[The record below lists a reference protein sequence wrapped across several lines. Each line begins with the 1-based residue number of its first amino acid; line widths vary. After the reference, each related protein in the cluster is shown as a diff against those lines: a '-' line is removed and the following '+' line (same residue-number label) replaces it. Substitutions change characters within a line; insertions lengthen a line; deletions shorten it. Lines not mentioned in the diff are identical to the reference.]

1 MKREENVK
9 MLQVHTTHRSHF
21 LVIKRHFFLLDMEI
35 ANVAFYSSFNKP
47 AHCSAMSQ
55 NYTVITHH
63 SQNHLA
69 CLICFKNKV
78 SM

>member
-1 MKREENVK
+1 MKREENDTGAYNTQQSFVGNSK
-9 MLQVHTTHRSHF
+9 PKDV
-21 LVIKRHFFLLDMEI
+21 EI
-35 ANVAFYSSFNKP
+35 ANVAFYSSFNKL

-55 NYTVITHH
+55 NYTIITHYG
-63 SQNHLA
+63 QNHLA